1 MSLSNTVRLERL
13 TQLKRVIILQ
23 QKAAAKRKPAK
34 LNGIS
39 AFFDMGTWFTKVDE
53 QYVKE
58 GACST
63 AACALGSAALS
74 PWFIKRGL
82 KMVLSEETFKFWI
95 EGSHVPHGVPIDRA
109 SLEKD
114 ADDDKD
120 KFSIRYGNVKFKR
133 HIGMQAGE
141 KFFGISEQESWWLFD
156 PNTYNSNDDY
166 VSPAR
171 VIKRIDDVIAHYK
184 IGKDSKAYKCYMT
197 NYMRSGI

>member
-1 MSLSNTVRLERL
+1 MSFSNTIRLERL

-39 AFFDMGTWFTKVDE
+39 AFFDMRAWFIKVDE

-63 AACALGSAALS
+63 AACALGSAALN

-82 KMVLSEETFKFWI
+82 KMVLSEETLKLWI
-95 EGSHVPHGVPIDRA
+95 EDSRVPHGVPIDRA

-120 KFSIRYGNVKFKR
+120 KFSVHYGEVKFKG
-133 HIGMQAGE
+133 HTSMSAGE
-141 KFFGISEQESWWLFD
+141 KFFGISKRESLWLFD
-156 PNTYNSNDDY
+156 PATYNPNDDY

-184 IGKDSKAYKCYMT
+184 IGKDSKAYKRYMGLYHD
-197 NYMRSGI
+197 NS